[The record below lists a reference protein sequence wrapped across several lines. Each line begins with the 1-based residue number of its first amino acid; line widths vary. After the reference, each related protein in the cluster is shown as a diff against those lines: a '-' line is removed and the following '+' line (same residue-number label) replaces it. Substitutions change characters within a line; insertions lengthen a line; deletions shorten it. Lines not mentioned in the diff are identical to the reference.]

1 MNQCYTLSGRTGKV
15 VASHDAVTSSIPAE
29 AALIYTMHE
38 ALIGCT
44 AHEGVVCHQSIGSI
58 VSDAIVRR
66 WLWST
71 AIRSSPLDCFSRLL
85 QVVDN
90 WPHILC

>member
-29 AALIYTMHE
+29 AALIYTIHE

-66 WLWST
+66 
-71 AIRSSPLDCFSRLL
+71 CCGRLQL
-85 QVVDN
+85 GVPHWAASVDY
-90 WPHILC
+90 CK